1 MSNNISTITVNRL
14 LTTDTIKDIKNYI
27 TSGNYTYFRAIDK
40 LGNEL
45 LCGPV
50 VTKSKEWEMITR
62 KMNDLKYD
70 RVMQMQPSKIVCSKG
85 KINVYK
91 RPKSK
96 TKMVLKRIR
105 GGVIAISL
113 ISALGFSIGY
123 GASQVKN
130 YFVNNPD
137 KYDTIVNK
145 VDDIMF
151 SGMDSSD
158 LDKYYSEIYQ
168 KDPNNQAAK
177 NYFNQKM
184 AQDRENA
191 IQEAKEEESRMLGR

>member
-1 MSNNISTITVNRL
+1 
-14 LTTDTIKDIKNYI
+14 
-27 TSGNYTYFRAIDK
+27 
-40 LGNEL
+40 
-45 LCGPV
+45 
-50 VTKSKEWEMITR
+50 
-62 KMNDLKYD
+62 
-70 RVMQMQPSKIVCSKG
+70 MQPSKIECCKG
-85 KINVYK
+85 KINLYK

-145 VDDIMF
+145 VDDIMS